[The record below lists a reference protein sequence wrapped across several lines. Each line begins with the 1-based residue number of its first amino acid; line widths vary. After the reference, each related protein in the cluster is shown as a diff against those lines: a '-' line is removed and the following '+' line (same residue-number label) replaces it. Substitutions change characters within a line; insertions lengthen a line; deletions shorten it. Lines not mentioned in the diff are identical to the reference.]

1 MIKKTAAKS
10 SSRKTPKKPAAS
22 AKRAGKPARAVKA
35 VKAAAGKKAAA
46 KKKGGAAKTS
56 KKAAGKSVKAA
67 KTKAAGK
74 PKKAATGKS
83 AGKSK
88 PVRSTARKSGGKVKA
103 GAAARVKS
111 KVVAGKPKKVVVK
124 KSPVKVST
132 PAKTNRKVEAKTT
145 AKKIA
150 AKDSA
155 PAKAAEKKTAP
166 KTADKTTGRTAA
178 KSPTSAPTL
187 ALSAT
192 GGGGL
197 PVETGDSKAGRTIE
211 KLGKEINKKLH
222 RARRRKPGQVSQ
234 EAADDMSW
242 EKLRQ
247 LFKHASDHGYVTHPV
262 IHDHLPDG
270 IEQIEEAGNIVAN
283 ILSDW
288 GIQVYESPPDQDDL
302 LIKEEGVQVR
312 YDSDIE
318 DQAEAA
324 ISSFVGISRT
334 TDPVRMYMR
343 EMSASGLLTRQQEI
357 EISERIERGQQRMME
372 ALSARPS
379 IADMIVREV
388 SARLD
393 AGETQVE
400 EMVNGIFDSPDGEGN
415 VKMLKAEYEGEAE
428 NEEDLEKRRAFSLQ
442 YLWRQTRA
450 LTDSIAAAQKAIARE
465 RRPSK
470 KQELRAE
477 QIRRMAR
484 FSFSEK
490 FLKKWIAVARAECE
504 EAEELESKIREC
516 CIRKM
521 GMRRPDFVRL
531 FAGNETN
538 PKWMRGLSS
547 NLFRRHTRDYVPEVE
562 DLQRRYAAL
571 VKKSGL
577 AGPAAMAALDAELRD
592 KEKMVQNAKAEMIAA
607 NLRLVISI
615 AKKYTNRGLHFLD
628 LIQEGNIG
636 LMKAVDKF
644 QYRRGFKFSTY
655 ATWWIRQAITRAIA
669 DHGRTIRIPVHM
681 IETINK
687 VARITRLLMQ
697 QNGADPTAEQ
707 IAEVMETPTDRVR
720 RIQRVT
726 KEPKSLETPVGDN
739 DSTLMDFIADP
750 DSENPQDRLLD
761 KDKGR
766 YLGAHLKKVLTE
778 REAEVLAMRYGIGT
792 GSEYSLEE
800 VGRQFNVSRERIR
813 QIEAKALRKLR
824 QPRRAAALHRYLLND
839 APSARKGGAAG

>member
-1 MIKKTAAKS
+1 MVKKPAARSKKKS
-10 SSRKTPKKPAAS
+10 PKKPAAS

-35 VKAAAGKKAAA
+35 VKAAAGKKAA
-46 KKKGGAAKTS
+46 KKKGGTAKKIAAKTS

-88 PVRSTARKSGGKVKA
+88 PVSSTAGKSGSKVKA
-103 GAAARVKS
+103 GAAARAKS
-111 KVVAGKPKKVVVK
+111 KVAPGKPKKVVVK

-132 PAKTNRKVEAKTT
+132 PAKTPP
-145 AKKIA
+145 KKIA

-222 RARRRKPGQVSQ
+222 RARRRKPGQVSH
-234 EAADDMSW
+234 EANDDMSW

-766 YLGAHLKKVLTE
+766 YLAKYLTEMLTE
-778 REAEVLAMRYGIGT
+778 REAQVLSMSYGIG
-792 GSEYSLEE
+792 EYQAHSLEQ

-824 QPRRAAALHRYLLND
+824 QPRRSAKLKRYLLND

>member
-1 MIKKTAAKS
+1 MVKKPAARPKKKS
-10 SSRKTPKKPAAS
+10 PKKPAAS
-22 AKRAGKPARAVKA
+22 AKRAGKPARAAKA
-35 VKAAAGKKAAA
+35 VKAAA
-46 KKKGGAAKTS
+46 KKKGGAAKKS

-88 PVRSTARKSGGKVKA
+88 PVRSTAGKSGGKVKA
-103 GAAARVKS
+103 GAGAKS
-111 KVVAGKPKKVVVK
+111 KVVAGKSKKVVVK

-132 PAKTNRKVEAKTT
+132 PAKTNRKIVAKATP
-145 AKKIA
+145 KKIA

-155 PAKAAEKKTAP
+155 PAKAVEKKTAP
-166 KTADKTTGRTAA
+166 KTVDKTTGRTAA

-192 GGGGL
+192 GGGL

-222 RARRRKPGQVSQ
+222 RARRRKPGQVSH
-234 EAADDMSW
+234 ETNDDMSW

-490 FLKKWIAVARAECE
+490 FLKKWIAVARSECE

>member
-1 MIKKTAAKS
+1 MVKKPAARSKKKS
-10 SSRKTPKKPAAS
+10 PKKPAAS

-46 KKKGGAAKTS
+46 KSKVAPGKA
-56 KKAAGKSVKAA
+56 KKAVI
-67 KTKAAGK
+67 
-74 PKKAATGKS
+74 
-83 AGKSK
+83 
-88 PVRSTARKSGGKVKA
+88 
-103 GAAARVKS
+103 
-111 KVVAGKPKKVVVK
+111 K

-132 PAKTNRKVEAKTT
+132 PATTT

-150 AKDSA
+150 AKDST
-155 PAKAAEKKTAP
+155 PAKAKEKKAAP
-166 KTADKTTGRTAA
+166 KIADKKTERTEA
-178 KSPTSAPTL
+178 KPSIAAPTL

-192 GGGGL
+192 GGGL
-197 PVETGDSKAGRTIE
+197 PVETGDSKAGQTIE

-222 RARRRKPGQVSQ
+222 RARRRKPGQVSH
-234 EAADDMSW
+234 EANDDMSW

-766 YLGAHLKKVLTE
+766 YLARHLTEMLTE
-778 REAEVLAMRYGIGT
+778 REAQVLSMSYGIG
-792 GSEYSLEE
+792 EYQAHSLEQ

-824 QPRRAAALHRYLLND
+824 QPRRAAKLKRYLLND

>member
-46 KKKGGAAKTS
+46 K
-56 KKAAGKSVKAA
+56 
-67 KTKAAGK
+67 TKAAGK

-103 GAAARVKS
+103 GAAAKAKS
-111 KVVAGKPKKVVVK
+111 KIVAGKPKKVVVK

-132 PAKTNRKVEAKTT
+132 PAKTPP
-145 AKKIA
+145 KKIA

-187 ALSAT
+187 APSAT

>member
-1 MIKKTAAKS
+1 MVKKPAARPKKKS
-10 SSRKTPKKPAAS
+10 PKKPAAS

-35 VKAAAGKKAAA
+35 VKAAAEKKAA

-103 GAAARVKS
+103 GAAARAKS

-124 KSPVKVST
+124 KSPAKVST
-132 PAKTNRKVEAKTT
+132 PAKTNRKIAAKATP
-145 AKKIA
+145 KKIA
-150 AKDSA
+150 AKDST
-155 PAKAAEKKTAP
+155 PAKAAKKKTAP
-166 KTADKTTGRTAA
+166 ETADKTTGRTAA

-192 GGGGL
+192 GGGL

>member
-1 MIKKTAAKS
+1 MVKKPAARSKKKS
-10 SSRKTPKKPAAS
+10 PKKPAAS
-22 AKRAGKPARAVKA
+22 AKRAGKPARTVKA

-46 KKKGGAAKTS
+46 KSKVAPGKA
-56 KKAAGKSVKAA
+56 KKAVI
-67 KTKAAGK
+67 
-74 PKKAATGKS
+74 
-83 AGKSK
+83 
-88 PVRSTARKSGGKVKA
+88 
-103 GAAARVKS
+103 
-111 KVVAGKPKKVVVK
+111 K

-132 PAKTNRKVEAKTT
+132 PATTT

-150 AKDSA
+150 AKDST
-155 PAKAAEKKTAP
+155 PAKAKEKKAAP
-166 KTADKTTGRTAA
+166 KIADKKTERTEA
-178 KSPTSAPTL
+178 KPSIAVPTL

-192 GGGGL
+192 GGGL
-197 PVETGDSKAGRTIE
+197 PVETGDSKAGQTIE

-222 RARRRKPGQVSQ
+222 RARRRKPGQVSH
-234 EAADDMSW
+234 EANDDMSW

>member
-1 MIKKTAAKS
+1 MVKKPAARSKKKS
-10 SSRKTPKKPAAS
+10 PKKPAAS

-56 KKAAGKSVKAA
+56 KKAAGKSVKVA

-88 PVRSTARKSGGKVKA
+88 PVRSTAGKSGGKAKA
-103 GAAARVKS
+103 GAAARAKS

-132 PAKTNRKVEAKTT
+132 PAKTNRKAV
-145 AKKIA
+145 

-166 KTADKTTGRTAA
+166 KTADKTTRPTAA

-192 GGGGL
+192 GGGL

-222 RARRRKPGQVSQ
+222 RARRRKPGQVSH
-234 EAADDMSW
+234 EANDDMSW

-490 FLKKWIAVARAECE
+490 FLKKWIAVARSECE